1 MHCGQNIAGSPSSLT
16 IHQNNKQKQNLGKIH
31 SRPITTLAAQRM
43 DAARLN
49 GLFPF
54 GCDVSKKRSGK
65 ASYDYRILKIYS
77 TINIH

>member
-1 MHCGQNIAGSPSSLT
+1 MHCGQNIAGYPSSLT
-16 IHQNNKQKQNLGKIH
+16 IQKRNLGKIH

>member
-1 MHCGQNIAGSPSSLT
+1 MIIYIYALWTKYSWISKFLNYTPK
-16 IHQNNKQKQNLGKIH
+16 KQKHRNLGKIQ

-54 GCDVSKKRSGK
+54 GCDVSKQKRRGK
-65 ASYDYRILKIYS
+65 ASYDYRIL
-77 TINIH
+77 